1 MVGAIAVF
9 NMVRGIIK
17 SAPDIKD
24 IDATPTGYL
33 STVLDNNENEIA
45 TLVASGSNRVYV
57 TIDEIPKD
65 LQHAFVAI
73 EDERFTIITV
83 LTYRVF
89 YARESVVSHMVS
101 LFRRCI
107 HDHAAAFEEQC
118 IYRLDKRIQ
127 FSDKLERKLQEQYLA
142 VQLENP

>member
-1 MVGAIAVF
+1 MNYGKNRTSKKEKDLASQQSMAHKRFRVMFLKTFLICILIAVVVGAIAVF

-57 TIDEIPKD
+57 TIDEI
-65 LQHAFVAI
+65 QIGRAHV
-73 EDERFTIITV
+73 
-83 LTYRVF
+83 
-89 YARESVVSHMVS
+89 
-101 LFRRCI
+101 
-107 HDHAAAFEEQC
+107 
-118 IYRLDKRIQ
+118 
-127 FSDKLERKLQEQYLA
+127 
-142 VQLENP
+142 

>member
-1 MVGAIAVF
+1 MFLKTFLICILIAVVVGAIAVF

-57 TIDEIPKD
+57 TIDEIPKN

-73 EDERFTIITV
+73 EDERFYDHNGIDLQGILRAGVRGITHG
-83 LTYRVF
+83 F
-89 YARESVVSHMVS
+89 H
-101 LFRRCI
+101 F
-107 HDHAAAFEEQC
+107 
-118 IYRLDKRIQ
+118 
-127 FSDKLERKLQEQYLA
+127 
-142 VQLENP
+142 